1 MAKISLLLLGVLVVC
16 ALAIVAAQNKTRRLF
31 SELEREQERSRQ
43 LEVEYGQLQLEASTW
58 GLHARVERLATGQ
71 LGLRAPDPSRIRV
84 VPVRGAAPAAAEGA
98 R

>member
-1 MAKISLLLLGVLVVC
+1 MAKLNLLLLGVLVVC
-16 ALAIVAAQNKTRRLF
+16 ALAVVAAQNRTRRLF

-43 LEVEYGQLQLEASTW
+43 LEIEYGQLQLEASTW

-84 VPVRGAAPAAAEGA
+84 VSVPAGPAPVPEAA